1 MLKDG
6 DGVFGAHVVAFNLE
20 TGDLVGGFSLNQLGE
35 FVIAGL
41 EPGPYV
47 VRAEPLDD
55 VDVEG
60 FFAVADRRQFSRR
73 VRRTSARRAPR
84 RGSRAGRRGG
94 EAEVRRAWLAA
105 LVFLRRRGC
114 RRLRRSIDS
123 PSPVASRG
131 SAAIRSA
138 GTRRRFAATTRA
150 ATPFTLFRADA
161 SIEQAPGAE
170 MRLGFG
176 LTRDLA
182 LEVGGTYA
190 RPQLAV
196 HFTQDS
202 ESEIV
207 TLADEDVSQYG
218 VDGGVVW
225 QVRKLQL
232 GRHVTPFAS
241 GGIGYLR
248 QLFADRTE
256 VETGTIMY
264 VGGGVRYFIRGGD
277 TVRHPFGARLEVKTQ
292 IRMGGVD
299 VAGKSRVYPVFNV
312 FGFYGF

>member
-1 MLKDG
+1 M
-6 DGVFGAHVVAFNLE
+6 
-20 TGDLVGGFSLNQLGE
+20 
-35 FVIAGL
+35 
-41 EPGPYV
+41 
-47 VRAEPLDD
+47 
-55 VDVEG
+55 
-60 FFAVADRRQFSRR
+60 
-73 VRRTSARRAPR
+73 
-84 RGSRAGRRGG
+84 
-94 EAEVRRAWLAA
+94 RRAWLAA
-105 LVFLRRRGC
+105 LVFLAAAAPAVAQEHRFTLSGGLTWLGGYPIGGNTATIRRN
-114 RRLRRSIDS
+114 D
-123 PSPVASRG
+123 
-131 SAAIRSA
+131 
-138 GTRRRFAATTRA
+138 AAT
-150 ATPFTLFRADA
+150 TPFTLFRADA

-176 LTRDLA
+176 LTRDLV

-202 ESEIV
+202 ESEAV

-225 QVRKLQL
+225 QIRKLQL

-248 QLFADRTE
+248 QLFAERTE
-256 VETGTIMY
+256 VEPGTIMY
-264 VGGGVRYFIRGGD
+264 VGGGVRYFVRGGD